1 MMMTTEQRPTTKNRA
16 RSDTSQPGDTMHATQ
31 SPLSTSPTPIPT
43 VPVLALRYTC
53 SHCTGIGT
61 TADGALWRVSLAA
74 DGLYYLHSACCT
86 PYKAAHQLRAVE
98 GRLPR

>member
-1 MMMTTEQRPTTKNRA
+1 MSASPAPASSVPTSRTYVLGIIPRA
-16 RSDTSQPGDTMHATQ
+16 
-31 SPLSTSPTPIPT
+31 
-43 VPVLALRYTC
+43 RYTC
-53 SHCTGIGT
+53 SHCGDVGT
-61 TADGALWRVSLAA
+61 TGNGALWRVSLTA